1 MWGAILKS
9 GLIMSGF
16 SVFTLVPHKS
26 KHPPSGV
33 TLLTLHTPT
42 FVWLTAVSLRTF
54 GLSGYFCPA
63 HWFTIMSSSRFAMSK
78 VLDSVGAAASTVTTT
93 LTTIESAV
101 NVLANAVEQ
110 IEYKQSVRHTAERD
124 SYVET
129 IIREA
134 SLEESKQLEVLRKS
148 EAKGEFLAAD
158 YESASSRL
166 RAALAD
172 KGLIPVA
179 PKA

>member
-1 MWGAILKS
+1 
-9 GLIMSGF
+9 
-16 SVFTLVPHKS
+16 
-26 KHPPSGV
+26 
-33 TLLTLHTPT
+33 
-42 FVWLTAVSLRTF
+42 
-54 GLSGYFCPA
+54 
-63 HWFTIMSSSRFAMSK
+63 MSSSRFAMSK
-78 VLDSVGAAASTVTTT
+78 VLDSVGAAASTVTTS

-110 IEYKQSVRHTAERD
+110 IEYKQSVRHIAERD

-148 EAKGEFLAAD
+148 EAKGEFLASD
-158 YESASSRL
+158 YESASARL
-166 RAALAD
+166 RAAMAD
-172 KGLIPVA
+172 KGLIPAA